1 MENLEYKIV
10 LDIVLAE
17 SQVDSLKQ
25 KLSDT
30 GKEVDTVNSKG
41 LNNLGKSAQEATQ
54 DVDKLNKALDKTKE
68 ATDKAKD
75 AADKAKDAAKDAGK
89 AANQA
94 KSANLEW
101 GDAFTDVMLNT
112 AGSIDVASPGFREL
126 VGQVRGAIPI
136 VKSLNLTAVKGLK
149 GVKAAIAST
158 GIGLLIIAVGELAA
172 NWSKVTD
179 AVKDFVGEAN
189 WDKLNE
195 GLSKFWD
202 KVKGVFAGIFGFL
215 EALAVTIHQF
225 GSNIFASFGKIL
237 KGDLKGAWEEFAEA
251 VSFKQNW
258 EEGLRLGETFL
269 QKLDDIQENNRR
281 EQAQAAIADAKKLN
295 ETRLETIKR
304 EHSERMANL
313 DAEYKKGKFNAEE
326 YAKIK
331 AEYDKKYRSDV
342 ASLRQQTTV
351 TTTTPQASA
360 QDVQDFQTLTVELG
374 RIAEEQLSKIS
385 DKAKEAYTNLTS
397 VWQIGEDNKDNN
409 AFISAEDALRDINIL
424 IKEGLIETQNWEG
437 IVKSLADG
445 EQVQVDHL
453 NAIQSSQ
460 TAILKAQR
468 DVTESKVVQLGLDK
482 QIAENEIKQQENVI
496 QAIKEQINIY
506 NKFNDD
512 NKFTE
517 QIFQLSNNLE
527 EATAKLEVLKAQAA
541 NIGTKD
547 LKSLVSSLM
556 PKEDEATQLRKSL
569 ADTYSLLDFYREQ
582 DLVSEEEYLRLR
594 LQARENF
601 LQALSDLE
609 AKAQEEREER
619 AIEEVDKYEASLEAA
634 QNAIDEV
641 LSIGDGLS
649 SRWGDAFA
657 VLHQG
662 LNQLAV
668 DLKSGKKD
676 WTTYANGVAD
686 AIGFASQITQA
697 LAEQEDTSK
706 EEGFNRQK
714 KLQKASVWLSGIQG
728 SVAAVTNAIRDLGF
742 PAGPIV
748 GGTVSAAILGM
759 TAAQAA
765 AIERTSFEGG
775 GSSSAPS
782 ISVTPVVSGID
793 ESLPTQTVVT
803 NQQDQRV
810 YILESDIQSSNKR
823 VKVREENTTF

>member
-10 LDIVLAE
+10 LDVVNAE
-17 SQVDSLKQ
+17 AQIDSLNQ
-25 KLSDT
+25 KLAGV
-30 GKEVDTVNSKG
+30 GKEIDTINSKG
-41 LNNLGKSAQEATQ
+41 LDDLGKAAKKAAKEIDNLNKT
-54 DVDKLNKALDKTKE
+54 VDKTTE
-68 ATDKAKD
+68 AVDKAK
-75 AADKAKDAAKDAGK
+75 AAS
-89 AANQA
+89 QA
-94 KSANLEW
+94 W
-101 GDAFTDVMLNT
+101 GDAFTDVMLNA
-112 AGSIDVASPGFREL
+112 AGSLDVASPGFREL
-126 VGQVRGAIPI
+126 VSQVRGAIPI

-179 AVKDFVGEAN
+179 AVRSFMGEAN
-189 WDKLNE
+189 WDKLTE

-202 KVKGVFAGIFGFL
+202 KAKEAFAWVFRQLA
-215 EALAVTIHQF
+215 ALSYTVHS
-225 GSNIFASFGKIL
+225 GLSNAFAALKKAL
-237 KGDLKGAWEEFAEA
+237 KGDFQGAWEEIKESF
-251 VSFKQNW
+251 SFKQNW
-258 EEGLRLGETFL
+258 EEGLELGEAAL
-269 QKLDDIQENNRR
+269 QGLANFQERNRR
-281 EQAQAAIADAKKLN
+281 EQAQEAIKEAKKLN
-295 ETRLETIKR
+295 ETRREAIER

-342 ASLRQQTTV
+342 ASLRTQTTV
-351 TTTTPQASA
+351 TTPQAST
-360 QDVQDFQTLTVELG
+360 QDVKDFQTLTVELG
-374 RIAEEQLSKIS
+374 RITEKQLSKIS
-385 DKAKEAYTNLTS
+385 DKAMEAYTNLVS
-397 VWQIGEDNKDNN
+397 VWQIGEDNKNNN
-409 AFISAEDALRDINIL
+409 AFISAEDALRDINTLIEAGL
-424 IKEGLIETQNWEG
+424 IKTQNWEG

-468 DVTESKVVQLGLDK
+468 DVTQSKVVQLGLDK

-506 NKFNDD
+506 NKFNVD

-517 QIFQLSNNLE
+517 QIFQLSNSLE
-527 EATAKLEVLKAQAA
+527 EATAKLEALKTQAA

-547 LKSLVSSLM
+547 LKSLVSSLT

-569 ADTYSLLDFYREQ
+569 ADTYSLLDYYREQ
-582 DLVSEEEYLRLR
+582 DLISEEEYNKLK
-594 LQARENF
+594 LQARDNF

-609 AKAQEEREER
+609 AKAQEEREEKAR
-619 AIEEVDKYEASLEAA
+619 GEVDKYQASLEAA
-634 QNAIDEV
+634 QDAIDQV

-662 LNQLAV
+662 FNQIEV
-668 DLKSGKKD
+668 DLRSGKKD
-676 WTTYANGVAD
+676 WTTWASSAAN

-697 LAEQEDTSK
+697 LADQQDAST
-706 EEGFNRQK
+706 EEGFERQK
-714 KLQKASVWLSGIQG
+714 KLQRTSVILSGIQG

-742 PAGPIV
+742 PAGLIV
-748 GGTVSAAILGM
+748 GGTTAATISAM
-759 TAAQAA
+759 TAAQVA
-765 AIERTSFEGG
+765 AINKTSFEGSG
-775 GSSSAPS
+775 TTSSAPS
-782 ISVTPVVSGID
+782 VSVTPVVSGID

>member
-10 LDIVLAE
+10 LDVVNAE
-17 SQVDSLKQ
+17 AQVDSLKQ

-41 LNNLGKSAQEATQ
+41 LDNLGKSAQEATK

-68 ATDKAKD
+68 ATDKAKK
-75 AADKAKDAAKDAGK
+75 AAEDAGK
-89 AANQA
+89 TANQA
-94 KSANLEW
+94 KSVNLEW
-101 GDAFTDVMLNT
+101 GDAFTDTMLNV
-112 AGSIDVASPGFREL
+112 ADSVSVASPGFREL
-126 VGQVRGAIPI
+126 VSQTKGAIPI

-189 WDKLNE
+189 WDKLTE

-202 KVKGVFAGIFGFL
+202 KAKEVFAWIFKQLAAFQYTITKGFS
-215 EALAVTIHQF
+215 H
-225 GSNIFASFGKIL
+225 IFAPVLKAL
-237 KGDLKGAWEEFAEA
+237 KGDFQGAWDSLKESF
-251 VSFKQNW
+251 SFKQTW
-258 EEGLRLGETFL
+258 EEGLEVGEAVL
-269 QKLDDIQENNRR
+269 QTLADVQENNRR
-281 EQAQAAIADAKKLN
+281 EQAQEAIAEAKKLN
-295 ETRLETIKR
+295 ETRREAIER

-351 TTTTPQASA
+351 TTPQASTR
-360 QDVQDFQTLTVELG
+360 DVKDFQTLTEELG
-374 RIAEEQLSKIS
+374 RITEEQLSKIS
-385 DKAKEAYTNLTS
+385 DKAKEAYTNLVS
-397 VWQIGEDNKDNN
+397 AWQIGEDNKDNN
-409 AFISAEDALRDINIL
+409 AFISAEDALRDINTLIEAGL
-424 IKEGLIETQNWEG
+424 IKTQNWEG

-453 NAIQSSQ
+453 NDIQSSQ

-468 DVTESKVVQLGLDK
+468 DVTENKIVQLGLDK
-482 QIAENEIKQQENVI
+482 QIAESEIKQQENVI

-517 QIFQLSNNLE
+517 QIFQLSNSLE
-527 EATAKLEVLKAQAA
+527 EATAKLEVLKTQAA

-547 LKSLVSSLM
+547 LKSLVSSLT
-556 PKEDEATQLRKSL
+556 PKEDEATQLRKGL
-569 ADTYSLLDFYREQ
+569 ADIYSLLDYYREL
-582 DLVSEEEYLRLR
+582 DLVSEEEYNKLK
-594 LQARENF
+594 LQARDNF
-601 LQALSDLE
+601 LQALNDLE
-609 AKAQEEREER
+609 AKAQEEREEKAR
-619 AIEEVDKYEASLEAA
+619 EEVDKYQTSLEAA
-634 QNAIDEV
+634 QDAIDQV

-649 SRWGDAFA
+649 SKWGDAFA

-662 LNQLAV
+662 FNQMAV

-676 WTTYANGVAD
+676 WTTWANGAAS
-686 AIGFASQITQA
+686 AIGVASQVTQA
-697 LAEQEDTSK
+697 LAEQQDTSTK
-706 EEGFNRQK
+706 EGFDKQK
-714 KLQKASVWLSGIQG
+714 KLQQASVILSGIQG
-728 SVAAVTNAIRDLGF
+728 SVSAVTNAIRDLGF
-742 PAGPIV
+742 PTGPIV
-748 GGTVSAAILGM
+748 GGAMATAILAM
-759 TAAQAA
+759 TAAQYA

-775 GSSSAPS
+775 GSPASAGV
-782 ISVTPVVSGID
+782 SVTPVVSGID

>member
-17 SQVDSLKQ
+17 AQVDSLKQ

-41 LNNLGKSAQEATQ
+41 LDNLGKSAQEATK
-54 DVDKLNKALDKTKE
+54 DVDNLNKALDKTKE
-68 ATDKAKD
+68 ATDKAKK
-75 AADKAKDAAKDAGK
+75 AAEDAGK
-89 AANQA
+89 AANKA
-94 KSANLEW
+94 KTANLEW
-101 GDAFTDVMLNT
+101 GDAFTDTMLNT
-112 AGSIDVASPGFREL
+112 ASSIDVASPGFREL
-126 VGQVRGAIPI
+126 VSQVNGAIPI

-179 AVKDFVGEAN
+179 AVKSFMGEAN
-189 WDKLNE
+189 WDKLTE

-202 KVKGVFAGIFGFL
+202 KAKEVLAWISTRLAALGNVVKEYF
-215 EALAVTIHQF
+215 
-225 GSNIFASFGKIL
+225 SNFTTAYFKVL
-237 KGDLKGAWEEFAEA
+237 KGDLKGAWEDIKESF
-251 VSFKQNW
+251 SFKQNW
-258 EEGLRLGETFL
+258 EEGLEAGEAAL
-269 QKLDDIQENNRR
+269 QGLADFQEKNRE
-281 EQAQAAIADAKKLN
+281 EQAQEAIAEAKKLN
-295 ETRLETIKR
+295 ETRLEAAKR

-326 YAKIK
+326 YAQIK

-342 ASLRQQTTV
+342 ASLSTQTTV
-351 TTTTPQASA
+351 TTPQAST
-360 QDVQDFQTLTVELG
+360 QDVKDFQTLTEELG
-374 RIAEEQLSKIS
+374 RITEEQLSKIS
-385 DKAKEAYTNLTS
+385 DKAKEAYTNLVS
-397 VWQIGEDNKDNN
+397 AWQIGEDNKDNN

-424 IKEGLIETQNWEG
+424 IQEGLIKTQNWEE

-496 QAIKEQINIY
+496 QAIQKQIDIY

-527 EATAKLEVLKAQAA
+527 EATAKLEALKAQAA

-556 PKEDEATQLRKSL
+556 PKEDEVTQLRKGL
-569 ADTYSLLDFYREQ
+569 ADTFSLLDYYREQ
-582 DLVSEEEYLRLR
+582 DLVSEEEYNKLK
-594 LQARENF
+594 LQARDNF
-601 LQALSDLE
+601 LQALNDLE

-619 AIEEVDKYEASLEAA
+619 AREEVDKYQASLEAA
-634 QNAIDEV
+634 QDAIDQV

-649 SRWGDAFA
+649 SKWGDAFA

-662 LNQLAV
+662 FNQIAV

-676 WTTYANGVAD
+676 WATYANGAAD
-686 AIGFASQITQA
+686 AIGFVSQVTQA
-697 LAEQEDTSK
+697 LADQQDTST
-706 EEGFNRQK
+706 EEGFEKQK
-714 KLQKASVWLSGIQG
+714 KLQKVSVILSGIQG
-728 SVAAVTNAIRDLGF
+728 SVSAVTNAIRDLGF

-748 GGTVSAAILGM
+748 GGAMSTAILAM
-759 TAAQAA
+759 TAAQVA
-765 AIERTSFEGG
+765 AINKTSFDGG
-775 GSSSAPS
+775 GSSASAGV
-782 ISVTPVVSGID
+782 SVTPVVAGMD
-793 ESLPTQTVVT
+793 ETLPTQTVVT

-823 VKVREENTTF
+823 VAIREENTTF

>member
-10 LDIVLAE
+10 LDAVNAE
-17 SQVDSLKQ
+17 AQIDNLNQ
-25 KLSDT
+25 KLSGVSKEIDT
-30 GKEVDTVNSKG
+30 INSKG
-41 LNNLGKSAQEATQ
+41 LDSLGKAAKKAAKEIDS
-54 DVDKLNKALDKTKE
+54 LNKAVDKTTE
-68 ATDKAKD
+68 AVDKAKTASQAWG
-75 AADKAKDAAKDAGK
+75 AAF
-89 AANQA
+89 
-94 KSANLEW
+94 S
-101 GDAFTDVMLNT
+101 DVMLN
-112 AGSIDVASPGFREL
+112 AASSLDVASPGFREL
-126 VGQVRGAIPI
+126 VRQVRGAIPV

-172 NWSKVTD
+172 NWSKVSSV
-179 AVKDFVGEAN
+179 VKDFMGEA
-189 WDKLNE
+189 DMGKLTE

-202 KVKGVFAGIFGFL
+202 KAKEVFAWLYKGVTALTYTITKGFSGIFA
-215 EALAVTIHQF
+215 ALKRAIT
-225 GSNIFASFGKIL
+225 
-237 KGDLKGAWEEFAEA
+237 GDFQGAWDSLKD
-251 VSFKQNW
+251 SFSLKQNFLD
-258 EEGLRLGETFL
+258 GLEVGEMVL
-269 QKLDDIQENNRR
+269 QDLSDALENNRR
-281 EQAQAAIADAKKLN
+281 EQAQAAIAEAKKLN
-295 ETRLETIKR
+295 ETRREAIER

-351 TTTTPQASA
+351 TTTPQAST
-360 QDVQDFQTLTVELG
+360 QDVKDFQTLTEELG
-374 RIAEEQLSKIS
+374 RITEEQLSKIS
-385 DKAKEAYTNLTS
+385 DKAKEAYTNLVS

-409 AFISAEDALRDINIL
+409 GFISAEDALRDINTLIEAGL
-424 IKEGLIETQNWEG
+424 IKTQNWEG

-517 QIFQLSNNLE
+517 QIFQLSTSLE
-527 EATAKLEVLKAQAA
+527 EATAKLEVLKTQAA

-556 PKEDEATQLRKSL
+556 PKEDEATQLRKGL
-569 ADTYSLLDFYREQ
+569 ADTYSLLDYYREQ
-582 DLVSEEEYLRLR
+582 DLVSEEEYNKLK
-594 LQARENF
+594 LQARDNF
-601 LQALSDLE
+601 LQALNDLE

-619 AIEEVDKYEASLEAA
+619 AREEVDKYQSSLEAA
-634 QNAIDEV
+634 QDAIDQV

-649 SRWGDAFA
+649 SKWGDAFA

-662 LNQLAV
+662 FNQMTV

-676 WTTYANGVAD
+676 WATWANGAVN
-686 AIGFASQITQA
+686 AIGVASQITQA
-697 LAEQEDTSK
+697 LADQQDAST
-706 EEGFNRQK
+706 EEGFNKQK
-714 KLQKASVWLSGIQG
+714 RLQRASVILSGIQG

-748 GGTVSAAILGM
+748 GGTVASVIAGM
-759 TAAQAA
+759 TAAQVA
-765 AIERTSFEGG
+765 AINKTSFEGSG
-775 GSSSAPS
+775 TTSSAPS

-823 VKVREENTTF
+823 VKVREGNTTF

>member
-10 LDIVLAE
+10 LDVVNAE
-17 SQVDSLKQ
+17 AQIDNLNQ
-25 KLSDT
+25 KLSGVSKEIDT
-30 GKEVDTVNSKG
+30 INSKG
-41 LNNLGKSAQEATQ
+41 LDDLGKAAKKAAEEI
-54 DVDKLNKALDKTKE
+54 DNLNKAVDKTTE
-68 ATDKAKD
+68 AVDKAK
-75 AADKAKDAAKDAGK
+75 AAS
-89 AANQA
+89 QA
-94 KSANLEW
+94 W

-126 VGQVRGAIPI
+126 VSQVRGAIPI
-136 VKSLNLTAVKGLK
+136 VKSLNLTATTGLK

-179 AVKDFVGEAN
+179 AVKSFMGEAN
-189 WDKLNE
+189 WDKLTE

-202 KVKGVFAGIFGFL
+202 KIKEVFAWVVRQLAALTYTFTNGFSNAFA
-215 EALAVTIHQF
+215 ALKKA
-225 GSNIFASFGKIL
+225 L
-237 KGDLKGAWEEFAEA
+237 KGDFQDAWDTIKDNFN
-251 VSFKQNW
+251 FKQNW
-258 EEGLRLGETFL
+258 EEGLREGEAVL

-281 EQAQAAIADAKKLN
+281 EQAQAAIAEAKKLN
-295 ETRLETIKR
+295 ETREEAIKR

-331 AEYDKKYRSDV
+331 AEYDKKYRSDI

-351 TTTTPQASA
+351 TTTTTPQAST
-360 QDVQDFQTLTVELG
+360 QDVKDFQTLTVELG
-374 RIAEEQLSKIS
+374 RITEEQLSKIS
-385 DKAKEAYTNLTS
+385 DKAKEAYTNLVS

-409 AFISAEDALRDINIL
+409 AFISAEDALRDINTL
-424 IKEGLIETQNWEG
+424 IQEGLIETQNWEG

-445 EQVQVDHL
+445 EQVEVDHL
-453 NAIQSSQ
+453 NDILSSQ

-482 QIAENEIKQQENVI
+482 QIAESEVKQQENVI

-547 LKSLVSSLM
+547 LKSLVSSLT

-569 ADTYSLLDFYREQ
+569 ADTYSLLDYYREQ
-582 DLVSEEEYLRLR
+582 DLVSEEEYNKLK
-594 LQARENF
+594 LQARDNF

-619 AIEEVDKYEASLEAA
+619 AIEEVDKYQASLEAA
-634 QNAIDEV
+634 QDAIDQV

-649 SRWGDAFA
+649 SKWGDAFA

-662 LNQLAV
+662 FNQIYV
-668 DLKSGKKD
+668 DLKSGKKG
-676 WTTYANGVAD
+676 WATWVSGVAD

-697 LAEQEDTSK
+697 LAEQEDTSTK
-706 EEGFNRQK
+706 EGFDRQK
-714 KLQKASVWLSGIQG
+714 NLQKASVILSGIQG

-742 PAGPIV
+742 PTGLAV
-748 GGTVSAAILGM
+748 GGTVAGAIIAMTTAQVAAINK
-759 TAAQAA
+759 
-765 AIERTSFEGG
+765 TSFEGSG
-775 GSSSAPS
+775 TTSSAPS
-782 ISVTPVVSGID
+782 VSVTPVVSGID
-793 ESLPTQTVVT
+793 ETLPTQTVVT

>member
-10 LDIVLAE
+10 LDVVNAE
-17 SQVDSLKQ
+17 AQIDSLNQ
-25 KLSDT
+25 KLSSV
-30 GKEVDTVNSKG
+30 GKEIDTINSKG
-41 LNNLGKSAQEATQ
+41 LDDLGKAAKKAAKEIDS
-54 DVDKLNKALDKTKE
+54 LNKAVDKTTE
-68 ATDKAKD
+68 AVDKAK
-75 AADKAKDAAKDAGK
+75 AAS
-89 AANQA
+89 QA
-94 KSANLEW
+94 W
-101 GDAFTDVMLNT
+101 GDAFTDVMLN
-112 AGSIDVASPGFREL
+112 AASSLDVASPGFREL
-126 VGQVRGAIPI
+126 VSQVRGAIPI
-136 VKSLNLTAVKGLK
+136 VKSLNLTATKGLK
-149 GVKAAIAST
+149 GIKAAIAST

-172 NWSKVTD
+172 NWSKVTS
-179 AVKDFVGEAN
+179 AVKDFMGEAN
-189 WDKLNE
+189 WDKLTE

-202 KVKGVFAGIFGFL
+202 KVKEAFAWVFRQLAALSYTFTNGF
-215 EALAVTIHQF
+215 
-225 GSNIFASFGKIL
+225 SNAFAAFKKAL
-237 KGDLKGAWEEFAEA
+237 KGDFQGAWEEVKEA
-251 VSFKQNW
+251 FSFKQNW
-258 EEGLRLGETFL
+258 EEGLRLGEAAL
-269 QKLDDIQENNRR
+269 QGLADFQERNRR
-281 EQAQAAIADAKKLN
+281 EQAQEAIAEAERLN
-295 ETRLETIKR
+295 ETRLDAIKR

-313 DAEYKKGKFNAEE
+313 DAEYKKGKFTAEE

-342 ASLRQQTTV
+342 ASLRAQTTV
-351 TTTTPQASA
+351 TTPQAST
-360 QDVQDFQTLTVELG
+360 QDVKDFQTLTEELG
-374 RIAEEQLSKIS
+374 RITEEQLSKIS
-385 DKAKEAYTNLTS
+385 DKAKEAYTNLVS
-397 VWQIGEDNKDNN
+397 AWQIGEDNKDNN
-409 AFISAEDALRDINIL
+409 VFISAEDALRDINIL
-424 IKEGLIETQNWEG
+424 IQEGLIETQNWEG

-482 QIAENEIKQQENVI
+482 QIAESEIKQQENVI

-506 NKFNDD
+506 NKFNVD

-517 QIFQLSNNLE
+517 QIFQLSNSLE
-527 EATAKLEVLKAQAA
+527 EATAKLEALKAQAA

-556 PKEDEATQLRKSL
+556 PKEDEATQLRKGL
-569 ADTYSLLDFYREQ
+569 ADTYSLLDYYREQ
-582 DLVSEEEYLRLR
+582 DLVSEEEYNKLK
-594 LQARENF
+594 LQARDNF
-601 LQALSDLE
+601 LQALNDLE

-619 AIEEVDKYEASLEAA
+619 AREEVDKYQASLEAA
-634 QNAIDEV
+634 QDAIDQV

-649 SRWGDAFA
+649 SKWGDAFA

-662 LNQLAV
+662 FNQFAV

-676 WTTYANGVAD
+676 WTTWANVAANAIGVA
-686 AIGFASQITQA
+686 SQVTQA
-697 LAEQEDTSK
+697 LADQQDTST

-714 KLQKASVWLSGIQG
+714 KLQKASVILSGIQG

-748 GGTVSAAILGM
+748 GGTMATAISAMAAAQYAAID
-759 TAAQAA
+759 
-765 AIERTSFEGG
+765 RTTFEGSG
-775 GSSSAPS
+775 TTSSAPS

-793 ESLPTQTVVT
+793 ENLPTQTVVT

>member
-10 LDIVLAE
+10 LDVVNAE
-17 SQVDSLKQ
+17 AQIDSLNQ
-25 KLSDT
+25 KLAGV
-30 GKEVDTVNSKG
+30 GKEIDTINSKG
-41 LNNLGKSAQEATQ
+41 LDDLGKAAKKAAKEIDNLNKT
-54 DVDKLNKALDKTKE
+54 VDKTTE
-68 ATDKAKD
+68 AVDKAK
-75 AADKAKDAAKDAGK
+75 AAS
-89 AANQA
+89 QA
-94 KSANLEW
+94 W
-101 GDAFTDVMLNT
+101 GDAFTDVMLNA
-112 AGSIDVASPGFREL
+112 AGSLDVASPGFREL
-126 VGQVRGAIPI
+126 VSQVRGAIPI

-179 AVKDFVGEAN
+179 AVKSFMGEAN
-189 WDKLNE
+189 WDKLTE

-202 KVKGVFAGIFGFL
+202 KAKEGFAWLFRQLAALSYTVNNGFSNFFAAVKK
-215 EALAVTIHQF
+215 ALT
-225 GSNIFASFGKIL
+225 
-237 KGDLKGAWEEFAEA
+237 GDFQGAWDSIKDNFN
-251 VSFKQNW
+251 FKQNW
-258 EEGLRLGETFL
+258 EEGIELGEAAL
-269 QKLDDIQENNRR
+269 QGLANFQERNRE
-281 EQAQAAIADAKKLN
+281 EQAQAAIAEAKRLN
-295 ETRLETIKR
+295 ETRREAIER

-331 AEYDKKYRSDV
+331 AEYDKKYRSDL

-351 TTTTPQASA
+351 TTTTPQAST
-360 QDVQDFQTLTVELG
+360 QDVKDFQTLT
-374 RIAEEQLSKIS
+374 
-385 DKAKEAYTNLTS
+385 EAYTNLVS

-409 AFISAEDALRDINIL
+409 GFISAEDALRDINTLIEAGL
-424 IKEGLIETQNWEG
+424 IKTQNWEG

-445 EQVQVDHL
+445 EQMQVDHL

-517 QIFQLSNNLE
+517 QIFQLSTSLE

-547 LKSLVSSLM
+547 LKSLVSSIM

-569 ADTYSLLDFYREQ
+569 ADIYSLLDYYREQ
-582 DLVSEEEYLRLR
+582 DLISEIEYNRLK
-594 LQARENF
+594 LQARDNF
-601 LQALSDLE
+601 LQALNDLE
-609 AKAQEEREER
+609 ARAREERAKAQEEEAE
-619 AIEEVDKYEASLEAA
+619 EEVDKYQVSMGAA
-634 QNAIDEV
+634 QDALDQV

-649 SRWGDAFA
+649 SKWGNAFA
-657 VLHQG
+657 ALHQG
-662 LNQLAV
+662 FNQIAV

-676 WTTYANGVAD
+676 WTTWANGAAD

-697 LAEQEDTSK
+697 LAEQEDTSTK
-706 EEGFNRQK
+706 EGFERQK
-714 KLQKASVWLSGIQG
+714 KLQRASVILSGIQG
-728 SVAAVTNAIRDLGF
+728 SVAAVTNSIRDLGT
-742 PAGPIV
+742 PVGAIV
-748 GGTVSAAILGM
+748 GGVLSSAIIAL
-759 TAAQAA
+759 TAAQVA
-765 AIERTSFEGG
+765 AIDRTSFEGG
-775 GSSSAPS
+775 GSPA
-782 ISVTPVVSGID
+782 SVTPVVSGID
-793 ESLPTQTVVT
+793 ETLPTQTVVT

-823 VKVREENTTF
+823 VEVREQNTTF

>member
-17 SQVDSLKQ
+17 SQVDNLKQ

-41 LNNLGKSAQEATQ
+41 LDNLGKSAQKATQ
-54 DVDKLNKALDKTKE
+54 DVDNLNKALDKTKE
-68 ATDKAKD
+68 ATDKAK
-75 AADKAKDAAKDAGK
+75 KAAKDAGK
-89 AANQA
+89 AANKA
-94 KSANLEW
+94 STANLEW
-101 GDAFTDVMLNT
+101 GDAFTDTMLN
-112 AGSIDVASPGFREL
+112 AASSLDVASPGFREL
-126 VGQVRGAIPI
+126 VSQINGAIPI

-179 AVKDFVGEAN
+179 AVKSFIGEAN
-189 WDKLNE
+189 WDKLTE

-202 KVKGVFAGIFGFL
+202 KVKEVFAGIFKFL
-215 EALAVTIHQF
+215 EALAVTVHRF

-237 KGDLKGAWEEFAEA
+237 KGDLKGAWEEFREA

-258 EEGLRLGETFL
+258 EEGLKAGEAFVQGL
-269 QKLDDIQENNRR
+269 ADIQEKNRR
-281 EQAQAAIADAKKLN
+281 EQALEAIAEAKKLN

-331 AEYDKKYRSDV
+331 AEYDKKYRSDL
-342 ASLRQQTTV
+342 ASLRTPTPE
-351 TTTTPQASA
+351 TKPQAST
-360 QDVQDFQTLTVELG
+360 QDVKDFQTLTEELG
-374 RIAEEQLSKIS
+374 RITEEQLSKIS
-385 DKAKEAYTNLTS
+385 DKAKEAYTTLVS

-424 IKEGLIETQNWEG
+424 IQEGLIKTQNWEG
-437 IVKSLADG
+437 IVRSLVDG
-445 EQVQVDHL
+445 ERVEVDHL
-453 NAIQSSQ
+453 NDIQSSQ

-468 DVTESKVVQLGLDK
+468 DVTENKVVQLGLDK
-482 QIAENEIKQQENVI
+482 QIAESEVKQQENVVR
-496 QAIKEQINIY
+496 AIKEQIKLY

-517 QIFQLSNNLE
+517 QIFQLSNSLE
-527 EATAKLEVLKAQAA
+527 EATAKLEVLKIKAA

-556 PKEDEATQLRKSL
+556 PKEDEATQLRKGL

-582 DLVSEEEYLRLR
+582 DLVSEEEYSKLK
-594 LQARENF
+594 LQARDNF

-619 AIEEVDKYEASLEAA
+619 AREEVDKYQASLEAA
-634 QNAIDEV
+634 QDAIDQV

-649 SRWGDAFA
+649 SKWGDAFA

-662 LNQLAV
+662 FNQIAV

-676 WTTYANGVAD
+676 WTTYASGAAN
-686 AIGFASQITQA
+686 AIGFVSQVTQA
-697 LAEQEDTSK
+697 LADQQDTST
-706 EEGFNRQK
+706 EEGFEKQK
-714 KLQKASVWLSGIQG
+714 KLQKVSVILSGIQG
-728 SVAAVTNAIRDLGF
+728 SVSAVTNAIRDLGF

-748 GGTVSAAILGM
+748 GGAMSTAILAM
-759 TAAQAA
+759 TAAQVA
-765 AIERTSFEGG
+765 AIDRTTFEGG
-775 GSSSAPS
+775 GSSASAGV
-782 ISVTPVVSGID
+782 SVTPVVSGID

>member
-10 LDIVLAE
+10 LDAVNAE
-17 SQVDSLKQ
+17 AQIDSLNQ
-25 KLSDT
+25 KLAGV
-30 GKEVDTVNSKG
+30 GKEIDTINSKG
-41 LNNLGKSAQEATQ
+41 LDDLGKAAKKAAKEIDNLNKT
-54 DVDKLNKALDKTKE
+54 VDKTTE
-68 ATDKAKD
+68 AVDKAK
-75 AADKAKDAAKDAGK
+75 AAS
-89 AANQA
+89 QA
-94 KSANLEW
+94 W
-101 GDAFTDVMLNT
+101 GDAFTDVMLNA
-112 AGSIDVASPGFREL
+112 AGSLDVASPGFREL
-126 VGQVRGAIPI
+126 VSQVRGAIPI

-172 NWSKVTD
+172 NWSKVTSV
-179 AVKDFVGEAN
+179 VKDFMGEAN
-189 WDKLNE
+189 WDKLTE

-202 KVKGVFAGIFGFL
+202 KAKEGFAWLFRQL
-215 EALAVTIHQF
+215 AALSYTVNS
-225 GSNIFASFGKIL
+225 GLSNAFAALKKAL
-237 KGDLKGAWEEFAEA
+237 KGDFQDAWDTVKDNFN
-251 VSFKQNW
+251 FKQNW
-258 EEGLRLGETFL
+258 EEGLELGEAAL
-269 QKLDDIQENNRR
+269 QGLANFQERNRE
-281 EQAQAAIADAKKLN
+281 EQAQAAIAEAKRLN
-295 ETRLETIKR
+295 ETRREAIER

-313 DAEYKKGKFNAEE
+313 DAEYKKGKYNAEE

-351 TTTTPQASA
+351 TTTPQAST
-360 QDVQDFQTLTVELG
+360 QDVKDFQTLTEELG
-374 RIAEEQLSKIS
+374 RITEEQLSKIS
-385 DKAKEAYTNLTS
+385 DKAKEAYTNLVS

-409 AFISAEDALRDINIL
+409 GFISAEDALRDINTLIEAGL
-424 IKEGLIETQNWEG
+424 IKTQNWEG

-445 EQVQVDHL
+445 EQMQVDHL

-517 QIFQLSNNLE
+517 QIFQLSTSLE
-527 EATAKLEVLKAQAA
+527 EATAKLEVLKTQAA

-547 LKSLVSSLM
+547 LKSLVSSLT
-556 PKEDEATQLRKSL
+556 PKEDEATQLRKGL
-569 ADTYSLLDFYREQ
+569 ADTYSLLDYYREQ
-582 DLVSEEEYLRLR
+582 DLVSEEEYNRLK
-594 LQARENF
+594 LQARDNF
-601 LQALSDLE
+601 LQALNDLE

-619 AIEEVDKYEASLEAA
+619 AREEVDKYQTSLEAA
-634 QNAIDEV
+634 QDAIDQV

-649 SRWGDAFA
+649 SKWGDAFA

-662 LNQLAV
+662 FNQLEI

-676 WTTYANGVAD
+676 WTTWANVAAD
-686 AIGFASQITQA
+686 AIGAASQITQA
-697 LAEQEDTSK
+697 LADQQDAST
-706 EEGFNRQK
+706 EEGFNKQK
-714 KLQKASVWLSGIQG
+714 NLQKASVILSGIQG

-742 PAGPIV
+742 PTGLAV
-748 GGTVSAAILGM
+748 GGIVAGAISAMAAAQYAAID
-759 TAAQAA
+759 
-765 AIERTSFEGG
+765 RTSFEGSG
-775 GSSSAPS
+775 TTSSAPS

>member
-17 SQVDSLKQ
+17 AQVDSLKQ

-41 LNNLGKSAQEATQ
+41 LDNLGKSAQEATK
-54 DVDKLNKALDKTKE
+54 DVDNLNKALDKTKE
-68 ATDKAKD
+68 ATDKAKK
-75 AADKAKDAAKDAGK
+75 AAEDAGK
-89 AANQA
+89 AANKA
-94 KSANLEW
+94 KTANLEW
-101 GDAFTDVMLNT
+101 GDAFTDTMLN
-112 AGSIDVASPGFREL
+112 AASSIDVASPGFREL
-126 VGQVRGAIPI
+126 VSQVNGAIPI
-136 VKSLNLTAVKGLK
+136 VKSLNLTATKGLK

-179 AVKDFVGEAN
+179 AVRSFMGEAN
-189 WDKLNE
+189 WDKLTE

-202 KVKGVFAGIFGFL
+202 KAKEAFAWLFRQFTALTYTITKGFSHTFAPL
-215 EALAVTIHQF
+215 LKA
-225 GSNIFASFGKIL
+225 L
-237 KGDLKGAWEEFAEA
+237 KGDFQGAWDSLNT
-251 VSFKQNW
+251 SFSLKQSW
-258 EEGLRLGETFL
+258 EEGLEVGEAVL
-269 QKLDDIQENNRR
+269 EKLADVQENNRR
-281 EQAQAAIADAKKLN
+281 EQAQEAIAEAKKLN

-313 DAEYKKGKFNAEE
+313 DAEYKKGKYTAEE

-342 ASLRQQTTV
+342 ASLRAQTTV
-351 TTTTPQASA
+351 TTPQAST
-360 QDVQDFQTLTVELG
+360 QDVKDFQTLTEELG
-374 RIAEEQLSKIS
+374 RITEEQLSKIS
-385 DKAKEAYTNLTS
+385 DKAKEAYTNLVS
-397 VWQIGEDNKDNN
+397 AWQIGEDNKDNN

-424 IKEGLIETQNWEG
+424 IEAGLIKTQNWEG

-482 QIAENEIKQQENVI
+482 QIAESEIKQQENVI
-496 QAIKEQINIY
+496 RAIKKQIDIY
-506 NKFNDD
+506 NKFNVD

-517 QIFQLSNNLE
+517 QIFQLSNSLE
-527 EATAKLEVLKAQAA
+527 EATAKLEALKTQAA

-556 PKEDEATQLRKSL
+556 PKEDEATQLRKGL
-569 ADTYSLLDFYREQ
+569 ADTLSLLDYYREQ
-582 DLVSEEEYLRLR
+582 DLVSEEEYNKLK
-594 LQARENF
+594 LQARDNF
-601 LQALSDLE
+601 LQALNDLE

-619 AIEEVDKYEASLEAA
+619 AREEVDKYQASLEAA
-634 QNAIDEV
+634 QDAIDQV

-662 LNQLAV
+662 FNQIEV

-676 WTTYANGVAD
+676 WATWVNGVAN
-686 AIGFASQITQA
+686 AIGVASQITQA
-697 LAEQEDTSK
+697 LADQQDTST
-706 EEGFNRQK
+706 EEGFNKQRN
-714 KLQKASVWLSGIQG
+714 LQKASVILSGIQG

-748 GGTVSAAILGM
+748 GGTIAATIAAM
-759 TAAQAA
+759 TAAQVA
-765 AIERTSFEGG
+765 AIDRTSFEGG
-775 GSSSAPS
+775 GSPASAG

-793 ESLPTQTVVT
+793 ETLPTQTVVT

>member
-10 LDIVLAE
+10 LDVVNAE
-17 SQVDSLKQ
+17 AQIDNLNQ
-25 KLSDT
+25 KLSGVSKEIDT
-30 GKEVDTVNSKG
+30 INSKG
-41 LNNLGKSAQEATQ
+41 LDSLGKAAKKAAKEIDS
-54 DVDKLNKALDKTKE
+54 LNKAVDKTTE
-68 ATDKAKD
+68 AVDKAKTASQAWG
-75 AADKAKDAAKDAGK
+75 AAF
-89 AANQA
+89 
-94 KSANLEW
+94 S
-101 GDAFTDVMLNT
+101 DVMLN
-112 AGSIDVASPGFREL
+112 AASSLDVASPGFREL
-126 VGQVRGAIPI
+126 VRQVRGAIPV

-172 NWSKVTD
+172 NWSKVSSV
-179 AVKDFVGEAN
+179 VKNFMGEA
-189 WDKLNE
+189 DMGKLTE

-202 KVKGVFAGIFGFL
+202 KAKEVFAWLYKGVTALTYTITKGFSGIFA
-215 EALAVTIHQF
+215 ALKRAI
-225 GSNIFASFGKIL
+225 
-237 KGDLKGAWEEFAEA
+237 KGDFQGAWDSLKDNF
-251 VSFKQNW
+251 SLKQNFLD
-258 EEGLRLGETFL
+258 GLEVGEMVL
-269 QKLDDIQENNRR
+269 QDLSNALENNRR
-281 EQAQAAIADAKKLN
+281 EQAQEAIKEAKKLN
-295 ETRLETIKR
+295 ETRLEAIER

-326 YAKIK
+326 YAQIK

-351 TTTTPQASA
+351 TNPATTPQAST
-360 QDVQDFQTLTVELG
+360 QDVKDFQTLTEELG
-374 RIAEEQLSKIS
+374 KVTEEQLSKIS
-385 DKAKEAYTNLTS
+385 DKAKEAYTNLVS
-397 VWQIGEDNKDNN
+397 AWQIGEDNKDNN
-409 AFISAEDALRDINIL
+409 VFISAEDALRDINTLIEAGL
-424 IKEGLIETQNWEG
+424 IKTQNWEG

-460 TAILKAQR
+460 IAILKAQR
-468 DVTESKVVQLGLDK
+468 DVTQSKVVQLGLDK
-482 QIAENEIKQQENVI
+482 QIAESEIKQQENVV

-527 EATAKLEVLKAQAA
+527 EATAKLEALKAQAA

-547 LKSLVSSLM
+547 LKSLVSSLT

-569 ADTYSLLDFYREQ
+569 ADTYSLLDYYREQ
-582 DLVSEEEYLRLR
+582 DLVSEEEYNRLK
-594 LQARENF
+594 LQARDNF

-619 AIEEVDKYEASLEAA
+619 AREEVDKYQSSLEAA
-634 QNAIDEV
+634 QDAIDQV
-641 LSIGDGLS
+641 FSIGDGLS
-649 SRWGDAFA
+649 SKWGDAFA

-662 LNQLAV
+662 FNQMYV

-676 WTTYANGVAD
+676 WTTWANGVAD
-686 AIGFASQITQA
+686 AIGVASQITQA
-697 LAEQEDTSK
+697 LADQQDAST

-714 KLQKASVWLSGIQG
+714 KLQQASVILSGIQG

-748 GGTVSAAILGM
+748 GGAMSTAILGM
-759 TAAQAA
+759 AAAQVA

-775 GSSSAPS
+775 GSPASAGV
-782 ISVTPVVSGID
+782 SVTPVVAGID

>member
-17 SQVDSLKQ
+17 SQVDNLKQ

-41 LNNLGKSAQEATQ
+41 LDNLGKSAQKATQ
-54 DVDKLNKALDKTKE
+54 DVDNLNKALDKTKE
-68 ATDKAKD
+68 ATDKAK
-75 AADKAKDAAKDAGK
+75 KAAKDAGK
-89 AANQA
+89 AANKA
-94 KSANLEW
+94 STANLEW
-101 GDAFTDVMLNT
+101 GDAFTDTMLN
-112 AGSIDVASPGFREL
+112 AASSIDVASPGFREL
-126 VGQVRGAIPI
+126 VSQINGAIPI

-179 AVKDFVGEAN
+179 AVKSFVGEAN
-189 WDKLNE
+189 WDKLTE

-202 KVKGVFAGIFGFL
+202 KVKEVFAGIFKFL
-215 EALAVTIHQF
+215 EALAVTVHRF

-237 KGDLKGAWEEFAEA
+237 KGDLKGAWEEFREA

-258 EEGLRLGETFL
+258 EEGLKAGEAFVQGL
-269 QKLDDIQENNRR
+269 ADIQEKNRR
-281 EQAQAAIADAKKLN
+281 EQALEAIAEAKKLN

-342 ASLRQQTTV
+342 ASLRSQTPETK
-351 TTTTPQASA
+351 PQAST
-360 QDVQDFQTLTVELG
+360 QDVEDFQTLTEELG
-374 RIAEEQLSKIS
+374 KVTEEQLSKIS
-385 DKAKEAYTNLTS
+385 DKAKEAYTTLVS

-424 IKEGLIETQNWEG
+424 IQEGLIKTQNWEG
-437 IVKSLADG
+437 IVRSLVDG
-445 EQVQVDHL
+445 ERVEVDHL

-468 DVTESKVVQLGLDK
+468 DVTENKVVQLGLDK
-482 QIAENEIKQQENVI
+482 QIAESEVKQQENVVR
-496 QAIKEQINIY
+496 AIKEQIKLY

-517 QIFQLSNNLE
+517 QIFQLSNSLE
-527 EATAKLEVLKAQAA
+527 EATAKLEVLKIQAA

-556 PKEDEATQLRKSL
+556 PKEDEATQLEKGL

-582 DLVSEEEYLRLR
+582 DLVSEEEYNKLR
-594 LQARENF
+594 LQARDNF
-601 LQALSDLE
+601 LQVLSDLE

-619 AIEEVDKYEASLEAA
+619 AREEVDKYQASLEAA
-634 QNAIDEV
+634 QDAIDQV

-649 SRWGDAFA
+649 SKWGDAFA

-662 LNQLAV
+662 FNQIAV

-676 WTTYANGVAD
+676 WTTYASGAAN
-686 AIGFASQITQA
+686 AIGFVSQVTQA
-697 LAEQEDTSK
+697 LADQQDTST
-706 EEGFNRQK
+706 EEGFEKQR
-714 KLQKASVWLSGIQG
+714 KLQKVSVILSGIQG
-728 SVAAVTNAIRDLGF
+728 SVSAVTNAIRDLGF

-748 GGTVSAAILGM
+748 GGAMSTAILAM
-759 TAAQAA
+759 TAAQVA
-765 AIERTSFEGG
+765 AIDRTTFEGG
-775 GSSSAPS
+775 GSSGNVGV
-782 ISVTPVVSGID
+782 SVTPVVAGID

>member
-17 SQVDSLKQ
+17 SQVDNLKQ

-41 LNNLGKSAQEATQ
+41 LDNLGKSAQKATQ
-54 DVDKLNKALDKTKE
+54 DVDNLNKALDKTKE
-68 ATDKAKD
+68 ATDKAK
-75 AADKAKDAAKDAGK
+75 KAAKDAGK
-89 AANQA
+89 AANKA
-94 KSANLEW
+94 STANLEW
-101 GDAFTDVMLNT
+101 GDAFTDTMLN
-112 AGSIDVASPGFREL
+112 AASSLDVASPGFREL
-126 VGQVRGAIPI
+126 VSQINGAIPI

-179 AVKDFVGEAN
+179 AVKSFIGEAN
-189 WDKLNE
+189 WDKLTE

-202 KVKGVFAGIFGFL
+202 KVKEVFAGIFKFL
-215 EALAVTIHQF
+215 EALAVTVHRF

-237 KGDLKGAWEEFAEA
+237 KGDLKGAWEEFREA

-258 EEGLRLGETFL
+258 EEGLKAGEAFVQGL
-269 QKLDDIQENNRR
+269 ADIQEKSRR
-281 EQAQAAIADAKKLN
+281 EQALEAIAEAKKLN

-331 AEYDKKYRSDV
+331 AEYDKKYRSDL
-342 ASLRQQTTV
+342 ASLRTPTPE
-351 TTTTPQASA
+351 TKPQAST
-360 QDVQDFQTLTVELG
+360 QDVEDFQTLTEELG
-374 RIAEEQLSKIS
+374 RITEEQLSKIS
-385 DKAKEAYTNLTS
+385 DKAKEAYTTLVS

-424 IKEGLIETQNWEG
+424 IQEGLIKTQNWEG
-437 IVKSLADG
+437 IVKSLVDG
-445 EQVQVDHL
+445 ERVEVDHL
-453 NAIQSSQ
+453 NDIQSSQ

-468 DVTESKVVQLGLDK
+468 DVTENKVIQLGLDK
-482 QIAENEIKQQENVI
+482 QIAESEVKQQENVVR
-496 QAIKEQINIY
+496 AIKEQINLY
-506 NKFNDD
+506 NKFNGD

-517 QIFQLSNNLE
+517 QIFQLSNSLE
-527 EATAKLEVLKAQAA
+527 EATAKLEVLKIKAA

-547 LKSLVSSLM
+547 LKSLVSSIM
-556 PKEDEATQLRKSL
+556 PKEDEATQLRKGL
-569 ADTYSLLDFYREQ
+569 ADTYSLLDYYREQ
-582 DLVSEEEYLRLR
+582 DLVSEEEYSKLK
-594 LQARENF
+594 LQARDNF

-619 AIEEVDKYEASLEAA
+619 AREEVDKYQASLEAA
-634 QNAIDEV
+634 QDAIDQV

-649 SRWGDAFA
+649 SKWGDAFA

-662 LNQLAV
+662 FNQVAV

-676 WTTYANGVAD
+676 WTTYASGAAN
-686 AIGFASQITQA
+686 AIGFVSQVTQA
-697 LAEQEDTSK
+697 LADQQDTST
-706 EEGFNRQK
+706 EEGFEKQR
-714 KLQKASVWLSGIQG
+714 KLQKVSVILSGIQG
-728 SVAAVTNAIRDLGF
+728 SVSAVTNAIRDLGF

-748 GGTVSAAILGM
+748 GGAMSTAILAM
-759 TAAQAA
+759 TAAQVA
-765 AIERTSFEGG
+765 AIDRTTFGGG
-775 GSSSAPS
+775 GSSASAGV
-782 ISVTPVVSGID
+782 SVTPVVSGID

>member
-10 LDIVLAE
+10 LDVVLAE
-17 SQVDSLKQ
+17 SQVDNLKQ

-41 LNNLGKSAQEATQ
+41 LDNLGKSAQKATQ
-54 DVDKLNKALDKTKE
+54 DVDNLNKALDKTKE
-68 ATDKAKD
+68 ATDKAK
-75 AADKAKDAAKDAGK
+75 KAAKDAGK
-89 AANQA
+89 AANKA
-94 KSANLEW
+94 STANLEW
-101 GDAFTDVMLNT
+101 GDAFTDTMLN
-112 AGSIDVASPGFREL
+112 AASSLDVASPGFREL
-126 VGQVRGAIPI
+126 VSQINGAIPI

-179 AVKDFVGEAN
+179 AVKSFIGEAN
-189 WDKLNE
+189 WDKLTE

-202 KVKGVFAGIFGFL
+202 KVKGVFAGIFKFL
-215 EALAVTIHQF
+215 EALAVTVHRF

-237 KGDLKGAWEEFAEA
+237 KGDLKGAWEEFREA

-258 EEGLRLGETFL
+258 EEGLKAGEAFVQGL
-269 QKLDDIQENNRR
+269 ADIQEKNRR
-281 EQAQAAIADAKKLN
+281 EQALEAIAEAKKLN

-331 AEYDKKYRSDV
+331 AEYDKKYRSDL
-342 ASLRQQTTV
+342 ASLRTPTPE
-351 TTTTPQASA
+351 TKPQAST
-360 QDVQDFQTLTVELG
+360 QDVEDFQTLTEELG
-374 RIAEEQLSKIS
+374 RITEEQLSKIS
-385 DKAKEAYTNLTS
+385 DKAKEAYTTLVS

-424 IKEGLIETQNWEG
+424 IQEGLIKTQNWEG
-437 IVKSLADG
+437 IVRSLVDG
-445 EQVQVDHL
+445 ERVEVDHL
-453 NAIQSSQ
+453 NDIQSSQ

-468 DVTESKVVQLGLDK
+468 DVTENKVVQLGLDK
-482 QIAENEIKQQENVI
+482 QIAESEVKQQENVVR
-496 QAIKEQINIY
+496 AIKEQINLY

-517 QIFQLSNNLE
+517 QIFQLSNSLE
-527 EATAKLEVLKAQAA
+527 EATAKLEVLKIKAA

-556 PKEDEATQLRKSL
+556 PKEDEATQLRKGL
-569 ADTYSLLDFYREQ
+569 ADTYSLLDYYREQ
-582 DLVSEEEYLRLR
+582 DLVSEEEYSKLK
-594 LQARENF
+594 LQARDNF

-619 AIEEVDKYEASLEAA
+619 AREEVDKYQASLEAA
-634 QNAIDEV
+634 QNAIDQV

-649 SRWGDAFA
+649 SKWGDAFA

-662 LNQLAV
+662 FNQIAV

-676 WTTYANGVAD
+676 WTTYASGAAN
-686 AIGFASQITQA
+686 AIGFVSQVTQA
-697 LAEQEDTSK
+697 LADQQDTST
-706 EEGFNRQK
+706 EEGFEKQK
-714 KLQKASVWLSGIQG
+714 KLQKVSVILSGIQG
-728 SVAAVTNAIRDLGF
+728 SVSAVTNAIRDLGF

-748 GGTVSAAILGM
+748 GGAMSTAILAM
-759 TAAQAA
+759 TAAQVA
-765 AIERTSFEGG
+765 AIDRTTFGGG
-775 GSSSAPS
+775 GSSGNVGV
-782 ISVTPVVSGID
+782 SVTPVVSGID

>member
-1 MENLEYKIV
+1 MENLEYSIV
-10 LDIVLAE
+10 LDVVNAE
-17 SQVDSLKQ
+17 AQVN
-25 KLSDT
+25 KLNQELVQT

-41 LNNLGKSAQEATQ
+41 LDGLAGTAKKATKEL
-54 DVDKLNKALDKTKE
+54 DNLNKTV
-68 ATDKAKD
+68 
-75 AADKAKDAAKDAGK
+75 G
-89 AANQA
+89 QA
-94 KSANLEW
+94 KSVNLEW
-101 GDAFTDVMLNT
+101 GDAFTDTMLNV
-112 AGSIDVASPGFREL
+112 ADSVSVASPGFREL
-126 VGQVRGAIPI
+126 VSQTKGAIPI

-172 NWSKVTD
+172 NWSKVSS
-179 AVKDFVGEAN
+179 AVKSFIGEAKI
-189 WDKLNE
+189 DKLTE

-202 KVKGVFAGIFGFL
+202 KTKEVFAWIFKQITAVQYTITKGF
-215 EALAVTIHQF
+215 
-225 GSNIFASFGKIL
+225 SNVFAAFKKAL
-237 KGDLKGAWEEFAEA
+237 KGDFQGAWEELKESF
-251 VSFKQNW
+251 SFKQIW
-258 EEGLRLGETFL
+258 EEGLEAGETAL
-269 QKLDDIQENNRR
+269 QRLADVQENNRR
-281 EQAQAAIADAKKLN
+281 EQAQADIAEAKKLN

-313 DAEYKKGKFNAEE
+313 DAEYKKGKYNAEE

-342 ASLRQQTTV
+342 ASLRQQTSGTK
-351 TTTTPQASA
+351 PQAST
-360 QDVQDFQTLTVELG
+360 QDVKDFQTLTEELG
-374 RIAEEQLSKIS
+374 KITEEQLSKIS
-385 DKAKEAYTNLTS
+385 DKAKEAYTNLVS
-397 VWQIGEDNKDNN
+397 AWQIGEDNKSNN
-409 AFISAEDALRDINIL
+409 VFISAEDALRDINTLIEAGL
-424 IKEGLIETQNWEG
+424 IKTQNWEG

-517 QIFQLSNNLE
+517 QIFQLTNNLE
-527 EATAKLEVLKAQAA
+527 EATAKLEALKAQAA

-556 PKEDEATQLRKSL
+556 PKEDEATQLRKGL
-569 ADTYSLLDFYREQ
+569 ADTFSLLDYYREQ
-582 DLVSEEEYLRLR
+582 DLVSEEEYNKLK
-594 LQARENF
+594 LQARDNF

-609 AKAQEEREER
+609 AKAQEEREEKAR
-619 AIEEVDKYEASLEAA
+619 EEVDKYQASLEAA
-634 QNAIDEV
+634 QDAIDQV

-649 SRWGDAFA
+649 SKWGDAFA

-662 LNQLAV
+662 FNQMAV

-676 WTTYANGVAD
+676 WTTYANGVAS
-686 AIGFASQITQA
+686 AIGVASQVTQA
-697 LAEQEDTSK
+697 LADQQDASTK
-706 EEGFNRQK
+706 EGFEKQK
-714 KLQKASVWLSGIQG
+714 KLQKASVILSGIQG

-742 PAGPIV
+742 PTGPIV
-748 GGTVSAAILGM
+748 GGVMSAAILAM
-759 TAAQAA
+759 TAEQVA
-765 AIERTSFEGG
+765 AINKTSFEGG
-775 GSSSAPS
+775 GSSASAGV
-782 ISVTPVVSGID
+782 SVTPVVSGID

-823 VKVREENTTF
+823 VEVREQNTTF

>member
-17 SQVDSLKQ
+17 SQVDNLKQ

-41 LNNLGKSAQEATQ
+41 LDNLGKSAQKATQ
-54 DVDKLNKALDKTKE
+54 DVDNLNKALDKTKE
-68 ATDKAKD
+68 ATDKAK
-75 AADKAKDAAKDAGK
+75 KAAKDAGK
-89 AANQA
+89 AANKA
-94 KSANLEW
+94 STANLEW
-101 GDAFTDVMLNT
+101 GDAFTDTMLN
-112 AGSIDVASPGFREL
+112 AASSIDVASPGFREL
-126 VGQVRGAIPI
+126 VSQINGAIPI

-179 AVKDFVGEAN
+179 AVKSFIGEAN
-189 WDKLNE
+189 WDKLTE

-202 KVKGVFAGIFGFL
+202 KAKEVFAGIFKFL
-215 EALAVTIHQF
+215 EALAVTVHRF

-237 KGDLKGAWEEFAEA
+237 KGDLKGAWEEFREA

-258 EEGLRLGETFL
+258 EEGLKAGEAFVQGL
-269 QKLDDIQENNRR
+269 ADFQEKSRR
-281 EQAQAAIADAKKLN
+281 EQALEAIAEAKKLN
-295 ETRLETIKR
+295 ETRLEAIKR

-342 ASLRQQTTV
+342 ASLRSQTPETK
-351 TTTTPQASA
+351 PQAST
-360 QDVQDFQTLTVELG
+360 QDVEDFQTLTEELG
-374 RIAEEQLSKIS
+374 KVTEEQLSKIS
-385 DKAKEAYTNLTS
+385 DKAKEAYTTLVS

-424 IKEGLIETQNWEG
+424 IQEGLIKTQNWEG
-437 IVKSLADG
+437 IVRSLVDG
-445 EQVQVDHL
+445 ERVEVDHL
-453 NAIQSSQ
+453 NDIQSSQ

-468 DVTESKVVQLGLDK
+468 DVTENKVIQLGLDK
-482 QIAENEIKQQENVI
+482 QIAESEVKQQENVVR
-496 QAIKEQINIY
+496 AIKEQINLY

-517 QIFQLSNNLE
+517 QIFQLSNSLE
-527 EATAKLEVLKAQAA
+527 EATAKLEVLKIQAA

-556 PKEDEATQLRKSL
+556 PKEDEATQLKKGL

-582 DLVSEEEYLRLR
+582 DLVSEEEYSKLK
-594 LQARENF
+594 LQARDNF

-619 AIEEVDKYEASLEAA
+619 AREEVDKYQASLEAA
-634 QNAIDEV
+634 QDAIDQV

-649 SRWGDAFA
+649 SKWGDAFA

-662 LNQLAV
+662 FNQVAV

-676 WTTYANGVAD
+676 WTTYASGAAN
-686 AIGFASQITQA
+686 AIGFVSQVTQA
-697 LAEQEDTSK
+697 LADQQDTST
-706 EEGFNRQK
+706 EEGFEKQK
-714 KLQKASVWLSGIQG
+714 KLQKVSVILSGIQG
-728 SVAAVTNAIRDLGF
+728 SVSAVTNAIRDLGF

-748 GGTVSAAILGM
+748 GGALSTAILAM
-759 TAAQAA
+759 TAAQVA
-765 AIERTSFEGG
+765 AIDRTTFEGG
-775 GSSSAPS
+775 GSSASAGV
-782 ISVTPVVSGID
+782 SVTPAVAGID

>member
-10 LDIVLAE
+10 LDAVNAE
-17 SQVDSLKQ
+17 AQIDSLNQ
-25 KLSDT
+25 KLAGV
-30 GKEVDTVNSKG
+30 GKEIDTINSKG
-41 LNNLGKSAQEATQ
+41 LDSLGKAAKKAAKEIDS
-54 DVDKLNKALDKTKE
+54 LNKAVDKTTE
-68 ATDKAKD
+68 AVDKAKTASQAWG
-75 AADKAKDAAKDAGK
+75 AAF
-89 AANQA
+89 
-94 KSANLEW
+94 S
-101 GDAFTDVMLNT
+101 DVMLN
-112 AGSIDVASPGFREL
+112 AASSLDVASPGFREL
-126 VGQVRGAIPI
+126 VRQVRGAIPV

-172 NWSKVTD
+172 NWSKVSSV
-179 AVKDFVGEAN
+179 VKDFMGEA
-189 WDKLNE
+189 DMGKLTE

-202 KVKGVFAGIFGFL
+202 KAKEVFAWLYKGVTALTYTITKGFSGIFA
-215 EALAVTIHQF
+215 ALKRAIT
-225 GSNIFASFGKIL
+225 
-237 KGDLKGAWEEFAEA
+237 GDFQGAWDSLKDNFNL
-251 VSFKQNW
+251 KQNFLD
-258 EEGLRLGETFL
+258 GLEVGEMVL
-269 QKLDDIQENNRR
+269 QDLSDALENNRR
-281 EQAQAAIADAKKLN
+281 EQAQAAIIEAKKLN
-295 ETRLETIKR
+295 ETRREAIER

-351 TTTTPQASA
+351 TTTPQAST
-360 QDVQDFQTLTVELG
+360 QDVKDFQTLTEELG
-374 RIAEEQLSKIS
+374 RITEEQLSKIS
-385 DKAKEAYTNLTS
+385 DKAKEAYTNLVS
-397 VWQIGEDNKDNN
+397 AWQIGEDNKDNN
-409 AFISAEDALRDINIL
+409 AFISAEDALRDINTLIEAGL
-424 IKEGLIETQNWEG
+424 IKTQNWEG

-445 EQVQVDHL
+445 EQVEVDHL
-453 NAIQSSQ
+453 NDILSSQ

-482 QIAENEIKQQENVI
+482 QIAESEVKQQENVVR
-496 QAIKEQINIY
+496 AIKEQINIY

-527 EATAKLEVLKAQAA
+527 EATAKLEVLKTQAA

-547 LKSLVSSLM
+547 LKSLVSSLT
-556 PKEDEATQLRKSL
+556 PKEDEATQLRKGL
-569 ADTYSLLDFYREQ
+569 ADTYSLLDYYREQ
-582 DLVSEEEYLRLR
+582 DLVSEEEYNKLK
-594 LQARENF
+594 LQARDNF
-601 LQALSDLE
+601 LQALNDLE

-619 AIEEVDKYEASLEAA
+619 AREEVDKYQSSLEAA
-634 QNAIDEV
+634 QDAIDQV

-649 SRWGDAFA
+649 SKWGDAFA

-662 LNQLAV
+662 FNQLAV

-676 WTTYANGVAD
+676 WTTWANVTAD
-686 AIGFASQITQA
+686 AIGAASQITQA
-697 LAEQEDTSK
+697 LADQQDAST

-714 KLQKASVWLSGIQG
+714 NLQKASVILSGIQG

-742 PAGPIV
+742 PTGLAV
-748 GGTVSAAILGM
+748 GGTVAGAIVAM
-759 TAAQAA
+759 TAAQVA
-765 AIERTSFEGG
+765 AINKTSFEGSG
-775 GSSSAPS
+775 TTSPVSSV
-782 ISVTPVVSGID
+782 SVTPVVSGID

-823 VKVREENTTF
+823 VEVREQNTTF

>member
-10 LDIVLAE
+10 LDVVNAE
-17 SQVDSLKQ
+17 AQIDSLNQ
-25 KLSDT
+25 KLAGV
-30 GKEVDTVNSKG
+30 GKEIDTINSKG
-41 LNNLGKSAQEATQ
+41 LDDLGKAAKKAAKEIDNLNKT
-54 DVDKLNKALDKTKE
+54 VDKTTE
-68 ATDKAKD
+68 AVDKAK
-75 AADKAKDAAKDAGK
+75 AAS
-89 AANQA
+89 QA
-94 KSANLEW
+94 W
-101 GDAFTDVMLNT
+101 GDAFTDVMLNA
-112 AGSIDVASPGFREL
+112 AGSLDVASPGFREL
-126 VGQVRGAIPI
+126 VSQVRGAIPI

-179 AVKDFVGEAN
+179 AVKDFMGEAN
-189 WDKLNE
+189 WDKLTE

-202 KVKGVFAGIFGFL
+202 KVKEAFAWAFRQLAALSYTFTNGF
-215 EALAVTIHQF
+215 
-225 GSNIFASFGKIL
+225 SNAFAAFKKAL
-237 KGDLKGAWEEFAEA
+237 KGDFQGAWEEVKEA
-251 VSFKQNW
+251 FSFKQNW
-258 EEGLRLGETFL
+258 EEGLELGEAAL
-269 QKLDDIQENNRR
+269 QGLADFQERNRE
-281 EQAQAAIADAKKLN
+281 EQAQEAIAEAKKLN
-295 ETRLETIKR
+295 ETRLEAIKR

-331 AEYDKKYRSDV
+331 AEYDKKYRSDL

-351 TTTTPQASA
+351 TTTPQAST
-360 QDVQDFQTLTVELG
+360 QDVKDFQTLTEELG
-374 RIAEEQLSKIS
+374 RITEEQLSKIS
-385 DKAKEAYTNLTS
+385 DKAKEAYTTLVS

-409 AFISAEDALRDINIL
+409 GFISAEDALRDINTLIEAGL
-424 IKEGLIETQNWEG
+424 IKTQNWEG

-482 QIAENEIKQQENVI
+482 QIAESEIKQQENVI

-517 QIFQLSNNLE
+517 QIFQLSTSLE
-527 EATAKLEVLKAQAA
+527 EATAKLEVLKTQAA

-547 LKSLVSSLM
+547 LKSLVSSLT
-556 PKEDEATQLRKSL
+556 PKEDEATQLRKGL
-569 ADTYSLLDFYREQ
+569 ADTYSLLDYYREQ
-582 DLVSEEEYLRLR
+582 DLVSEEEYNKLK
-594 LQARENF
+594 LQARDNF
-601 LQALSDLE
+601 LQALNDLE
-609 AKAQEEREER
+609 AKAQEEREEKAR
-619 AIEEVDKYEASLEAA
+619 EEVDKYQASLEAA
-634 QNAIDEV
+634 QDAIDQV

-649 SRWGDAFA
+649 SKWGDAFA

-662 LNQLAV
+662 FNQIAV

-676 WTTYANGVAD
+676 WTTWANGAAN
-686 AIGFASQITQA
+686 AIGAASQITQA
-697 LAEQEDTSK
+697 LAEQQDAST
-706 EEGFNRQK
+706 EEGFNKQK
-714 KLQKASVWLSGIQG
+714 KLQKASVILSGIQG

-748 GGTVSAAILGM
+748 GGTMASAIIAM
-759 TAAQAA
+759 TAAQYA
-765 AIERTSFEGG
+765 AIDRTSFEGSG
-775 GSSSAPS
+775 TTSSAPS
-782 ISVTPVVSGID
+782 ISVTPVVAGMD
-793 ESLPTQTVVT
+793 ETLPTQTVVT